1 MGSSVSERLT
11 ALHSQLNGR
20 TIEGEALLAELGS
33 LLSHSVTKPNL
44 RDKIAEALGYAETYF
59 GGRRGLDQ
67 WKDPEMVRGFLLQAI
82 HKASMIHS

>member
-33 LLSHSVTKPNL
+33 LLSSVTKPNL
-44 RDKIAEALGYAETYF
+44 RDKIAEALGYAEIYF

-82 HKASMIHS
+82 HKASMIRS